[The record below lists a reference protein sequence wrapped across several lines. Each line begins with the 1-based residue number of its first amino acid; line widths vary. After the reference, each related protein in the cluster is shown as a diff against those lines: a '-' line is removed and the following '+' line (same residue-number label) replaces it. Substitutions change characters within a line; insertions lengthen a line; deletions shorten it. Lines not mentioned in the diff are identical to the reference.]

1 MSMATASSPAHARWR
16 TALRSVKR
24 PDRKELLPLFI
35 LSDDPTSFSGAR
47 RRGRRGSLPTFAT
60 AIGTAPDSSVDEQ
73 AARGV
78 GDLAHVAPARSEAA
92 KAGQRSRFPNQPSGS
107 TCPMDREA
115 RDNDLLV
122 LRRIRRSVLR
132 SLKDGDERARLI
144 VLAVD
149 ALISERETEPVNNGA

>member
-1 MSMATASSPAHARWR
+1 
-16 TALRSVKR
+16 
-24 PDRKELLPLFI
+24 
-35 LSDDPTSFSGAR
+35 
-47 RRGRRGSLPTFAT
+47 
-60 AIGTAPDSSVDEQ
+60 
-73 AARGV
+73 
-78 GDLAHVAPARSEAA
+78 
-92 KAGQRSRFPNQPSGS
+92 
-107 TCPMDREA
+107 MDREA